1 MISNKD
7 SDAQLAPQSLD
18 GRPGANCR
26 FCSHPLRYVVVDLA
40 NSPPSNS
47 FLTSRQLNEPE
58 VFYPLKVFVCE
69 GCWLVQIDELKK
81 HRDIFDGQYAYFS
94 SYSSTW
100 LAHARHYVEDVIQR
114 FGVDIAW
121 QVMELASN
129 DGYLLQYFKE
139 RAIPVLGIEPAA
151 NVARAAQEK
160 GIETVIDFF
169 GTSLARQLVQE
180 GRKANLLIGNNVLA
194 HVPNINDFVH
204 GLKLV
209 LADKG
214 IITMEFPHLMRLI
227 EQNQFDTIY
236 HEHFSYLSLHST
248 SAIFENHSLQIFK
261 ARHPS
266 IISVGLEEIPT
277 LSSEICL
284 RMLCGY
290 PQCGL
295 YASVVTEH
303 GKPRVPGGS
312 PVEANRRYQQSE
324 RGKQSDRQRRY
335 RERQVQACVTDWRND
350 QLRRSPTLCLLDL
363 RSVRWTDPSADPT
376 RDRLA

>member
-194 HVPNINDFVH
+194 HV
-204 GLKLV
+204 
-209 LADKG
+209 A
-214 IITMEFPHLMRLI
+214 EYQRLCSWAKI
-227 EQNQFDTIY
+227 SLSGQGDY
-236 HEHFSYLSLHST
+236 HDGVST
-248 SAIFENHSLQIFK
+248 SD
-261 ARHPS
+261 
-266 IISVGLEEIPT
+266 
-277 LSSEICL
+277 
-284 RMLCGY
+284 
-290 PQCGL
+290 
-295 YASVVTEH
+295 ASH
-303 GKPRVPGGS
+303 
-312 PVEANRRYQQSE
+312 
-324 RGKQSDRQRRY
+324 
-335 RERQVQACVTDWRND
+335 
-350 QLRRSPTLCLLDL
+350 
-363 RSVRWTDPSADPT
+363 
-376 RDRLA
+376 